1 MDVSW
6 WGATTD
12 SRGGLYFYFLF
23 ILLLLLQSN
32 NSKLKPQGS
41 SKNHKVHL
49 KTKHKNIDVLVVLLN
64 YVNDPQ
70 L

>member
-1 MDVSW
+1 MSP
-6 WGATTD
+6 GEEQPQTL
-12 SRGGLYFYFLF
+12 GGVYIFIFLF

-32 NSKLKPQGS
+32 NSKVKPQGS

-70 L
+70 F